1 MGVRPG
7 ESEGAGR
14 LRRGVELFAGRGEGR
29 PGRQAAQIRGRG
41 WGGLSAL
48 PPLPGT
54 SVQAALRAR
63 ALFTLLPP
71 CPVAAL
77 GPAAA
82 VEIYT
87 SRVLEAVNGT
97 DVRLK
102 CTFSSFAP
110 VGDALTVTWN
120 FRPQDGGSEQF
131 VSRCAS
137 FSQGPCVGKTRR
149 SVSPGPSCVCV
160 FFYF

>member
-1 MGVRPG
+1 MG
-7 ESEGAGR
+7 ESGESGGSKR
-14 LRRGVELFAGRGEGR
+14 LTAVCLVVRRARRDHR
-29 PGRQAAQIRGRG
+29 PSRQAAAESRQRVAGVASQLCWLTVI
-41 WGGLSAL
+41 L
-48 PPLPGT
+48 
-54 SVQAALRAR
+54 VEAALSAR
-63 ALFTLLPP
+63 ALLTLLPP
-71 CPVAAL
+71 FPVSAL

-131 VSRCAS
+131 VSR
-137 FSQGPCVGKTRR
+137 
-149 SVSPGPSCVCV
+149 
-160 FFYF
+160 